1 MTNPFSVIIQGLLH
15 RHNPE
20 ATSFFLSNV
29 TAILGTGAVIMA
41 TLWIGYKLDI
51 PRKYFPAAATAT
63 ATATTATAATDATTA
78 TTATTDDS
86 LTIPYERKYFEE
98 YDEWIT
104 KTNEDPTPEPQPQH
118 KQECLDNMYYST
130 IRDKINDTYGDI
142 IMCYDHATLSFA
154 YYAKTANI
162 PYKYLETAARKYV
175 IDTNAPK
182 SLYIDIRK
190 EYENAKTKRQTTNS
204 IVRDHIRDH
213 LHPDHPDHPD
223 HQDHP
228 DHPDHPDHQDHENED
243 TVYVKFKSY
252 NSASN
257 IQARDVSKE
266 KKSSSSSSSSSS
278 HVTHASSL
286 LSSANP
292 VMAAA
297 EAVINM
303 NKAAASNTNP
313 ESAVILRE
321 RANRYSYRGKID
333 DFEFHHKRF
342 LANRRMNTD
351 SDAATDAAAATDNN
365 KPISYSEFKKK
376 K

>member
-63 ATATTATAATDATTA
+63 TDTAATTAA
-78 TTATTDDS
+78 TATTDD
-86 LTIPYERKYFEE
+86 LPYERKYFEE

-104 KTNEDPTPEPQPQH
+104 KTNEDPTPEPQPQPQPQY

-213 LHPDHPDHPD
+213 LHPDHQDHPDHPD
-223 HQDHP
+223 HQDHQ
-228 DHPDHPDHQDHENED
+228 DHPDHPDHENED

-266 KKSSSSSSSSSS
+266 KKSSSSSLLS
-278 HVTHASSL
+278 SSL

-303 NKAAASNTNP
+303 NKAAAASNTNS

-333 DFEFHHKRF
+333 DFEFHHKKF
-342 LANRRMNTD
+342 LANRRMN
-351 SDAATDAAAATDNN
+351 SDDATATATDNN